1 MSQELRGRARETR
14 DRLDERS
21 TTGFSY
27 KHFMKMLNNRIYIM
41 AVLDDPARDEQE
53 VRDKFKNWFP
63 MGTPH
68 VTRLPDDV

>member
-1 MSQELRGRARETR
+1 
-14 DRLDERS
+14 
-21 TTGFSY
+21 
-27 KHFMKMLNNRIYIM
+27 M